1 MSQICSK
8 CGKENES
15 GAKFCVSCGSSLE
28 EQFSAP
34 TNTGELSSSSKKKP
48 KTSKKLLTKWK
59 GLKRWKKVVICVIIG
74 IVLLSYATPN
84 SESTSTTAKSSD
96 TEQTETA
103 TKSDTNQTET
113 ATESDTDQEEA
124 ATESDTSTQTASD
137 DSDTA
142 TSSSTSSDAAAATTK
157 SNDATVKSLKKI
169 MEKIDGDFSDKKSV
183 AVTLDDN
190 GNASVSYT
198 ATNISAEQSLIDDC
212 VTNYINFSIKAYKYD
227 NVTMTTFDVKTSMVD
242 LYGNASDDLI
252 FSIQMTKDNFEK
264 YNWDNLGL
272 GILDN
277 MEPNCSEY
285 YIHPSILKEIDTSKT
300 YYEGE

>member
-15 GAKFCVSCGSSLE
+15 GAKFCVSCGSSLKD
-28 EQFSAP
+28 QFSTP
-34 TNTGELSSSSKKKP
+34 TDTSEHSSSSKKKP
-48 KTSKKLLTKWK
+48 KTLKKLLTKWK
-59 GLKRWKKVVICVIIG
+59 GLKRWKKVVICVIVG
-74 IVLLSYATPN
+74 IMLLSYALPN

-96 TEQTETA
+96 TEQTETV
-103 TKSDTNQTET
+103 TKSDTNQAET
-113 ATESDTDQEEA
+113 ATENDAEKEEA
-124 ATESDTSTQTASD
+124 ATESDTSTKTASD
-137 DSDTA
+137 DADTA
-142 TSSSTSSDAAAATTK
+142 TSSNTSSDTAATTTK

-169 MEKIDGDFSDKKSV
+169 MEKIDGEFSDTKSV
-183 AVTLDDN
+183 AVTLADN
-190 GNASVSYT
+190 GNAGVSYT
-198 ATNISAEQSLIDDC
+198 ATNISAEQSLINDC

-277 MEPNCSEY
+277 MEPNCSEF